1 MTRGITN
8 STLVSKLASR
18 RFNIVNLVDFAVG
31 SNNYVTDAAV
41 DISFGGNT
49 YTSAGGALSISEIQ
63 EENNVRI
70 EEITITISALKT
82 SSVKLFLDND
92 YIDRQ
97 VIVRKA
103 ILDGNHTIVGDTV
116 IVFDGRLDQPTVQED
131 FTNGSATVQVKASSH
146 WSDFQSTNGRHTND
160 SEQQAL
166 HTGDTFFEKAAEV
179 NKDVK
184 WGRE

>member
-1 MTRGITN
+1 MGYRDTETLDKVGQFNLDKLEIISYRQDKEESGPKVMDIRGITLN
-8 STLVSKLASR
+8 FEIAEDIMS
-18 RFNIVNLVDFAVG
+18 NNLVG
-31 SNNYVTDAAV
+31 S
-41 DISFGGNT
+41 
-49 YTSAGGALSISEIQ
+49 
-63 EENNVRI
+63 
-70 EEITITISALKT
+70 
-82 SSVKLFLDND
+82 
-92 YIDRQ
+92 
-97 VIVRKA
+97 
-103 ILDGNHTIVGDTV
+103 V

>member
-1 MTRGITN
+1 MARGVASATATELATR
-8 STLVSKLASR
+8 S
-18 RFNIVNLVDFAVG
+18 FNIVNLVDFGVG
-31 SNNYVTDAAV
+31 SNEYVTDAPV
-41 DISFGGNT
+41 DLTFNSNT
-49 YTSAGGALSISEIQ
+49 YQSAKGALSISEIQ

-70 EEITITISALKT
+70 EEINVTISALDT

-97 VIVRKA
+97 IIVRKA
-103 ILDGNHTIVGDTV
+103 VIDNNYTIIGTPV

-131 FTNGSATVQVKASSH
+131 FAKGSATIQVKASSH
-146 WSDFQSTNGRHTND
+146 WSDFESTNGRHTND

-184 WGRE
+184 WGRA